1 MYGTRVGRAGNQCR
15 DGRARPWTDAPA
27 GPSHRQRCS
36 RRAPRDEQGA
46 RGRNSGRPGRKELA
60 TARCLRGHA
69 GGHSGRAAPL
79 LGSSCSRGGR
89 IDLAVLGLQSI
100 GVIDQRAPR
109 GSSRSVAWAHPL
121 QQPWLIWLRGPRPV
135 RHVHGGPTSWGVSG
149 SWMWART
156 TRVLRAPRSIAR
168 WNRTLRPPC
177 MPLARTRRPSTQAQ
191 ARSVPW

>member
-1 MYGTRVGRAGNQCR
+1 MIQVKHVGEAAILLLPSTGAGMELGVLGSRGMQR
-15 DGRARPWTDAPA
+15 GLGQGRWQDAPHA
-27 GPSHRQRCS
+27 
-36 RRAPRDEQGA
+36 RRVPYWA
-46 RGRNSGRPGRKELA
+46 RWRR
-60 TARCLRGHA
+60 RG
-69 GGHSGRAAPL
+69 
-79 LGSSCSRGGR
+79 SRGASGWSTGR